1 MSVLREIKEAIITG
15 NQSEVVVLTKKALE
29 ERIDPEEIIHNGYI
43 AAMSVVGK
51 QFSKGEIYIP
61 EMLIAARSMKT
72 GLEHLKPLLVGG
84 SFKTIAKVVLGTV
97 KGDIHDIGKNLVS
110 MMLEGSG
117 IKVID
122 LGIDVAPEEFVEAV
136 NVHQPQFVGMSALLT
151 TTMVSM
157 EETITAL
164 KKAGVR
170 EKIKILIGGAPV
182 NQKFAEEIEADGF
195 AENAGEAVERIKKL
209 LE

>member
-1 MSVLREIKEAIITG
+1 
-15 NQSEVVVLTKKALE
+15 VLTKRALE
-29 ERIDPEEIIHNGYI
+29 DRVDPEEIIQKGYI
-43 AAMSVVGK
+43 AAMSVVGEK
-51 QFSKGEIYIP
+51 FSKGEIYIP
-61 EMLIAARSMKT
+61 EMLIAARAMKS
-72 GLEHLKPLLVGG
+72 GLEHLGPLLVGG
-84 SFKTIAKVVLGTV
+84 SVKTIAKVVLGTV
-97 KGDIHDIGKNLVS
+97 KGDAHDIGKNLVG

-122 LGIDVAPEEFVEAV
+122 LGTDVAPERFVEAV
-136 NVHQPQFVGMSALLT
+136 KVHQPQFVGMSALLT

-170 EKIKILIGGAPV
+170 GKIKILIGGAPV

-209 LE
+209 L